1 MKVLVFD
8 SDTEVREVLGASL
21 PGHELVNVD
30 APVSQDILR
39 QHPDAEVVSLFVS
52 SSLKEAEIDLLP
64 QLKIIAARS
73 AGVDNIACA
82 YARGKGITIV
92 RVPKYGQRTVAE
104 FTFALILGLS
114 RRLFDAAF
122 QVREEGN
129 FKTAAL
135 EGFDLFGKT
144 LGVIGTGNI
153 GRAVVSIAS
162 GFGMEVVMFDVFPAK
177 ELEGAHARYVPLD
190 ELLAQSDIVTL
201 HVPYTAENYH
211 LLGREQFAKMK
222 HGAFVVNTARGELI
236 DTEALIEA
244 LKTGQLGGAGLD
256 VLEEEHFLHDE
267 MQLVK
272 GVESIQELKTLI
284 RDHELLHMPRV
295 IVTPHVA
302 FFSREAYRDI
312 LQTTANNIIAFL
324 AGKPDNTV
332 SS

>member
-1 MKVLVFD
+1 MKLLVFD
-8 SDTEVREVLGASL
+8 SDTEVREVFGSALS
-21 PGHELVNVD
+21 GHELVFFD
-30 APVSQDILR
+30 APLSPEALQ
-39 QHPDAEVVSLFVS
+39 QQPDADGVSLFVS
-52 SSLKEAEIDLLP
+52 SSFPEALIDMLPNLKLIV
-64 QLKIIAARS
+64 ARS

-82 YARGKGITIV
+82 YARQKGITIV

-153 GRAVVSIAS
+153 GRAVVSIAQ
-162 GFGMEVVMFDVFPAK
+162 GFGMQVLMFDVFPAK
-177 ELEGAHARYVPLD
+177 EIEAEKARYVSMD
-190 ELLAQSDIVTL
+190 ELLAKSDIVSL
-201 HVPYTAENYH
+201 HVPYTKENNH
-211 LLGREQFAKMK
+211 LLGAAEFAKMK
-222 HGAFVVNTARGELI
+222 RGAFVVNTARGELI
-236 DTEALIEA
+236 DTAALVEA
-244 LKTGQLGGAGLD
+244 LKSGQVGGAGLD
-256 VLEEEHFLHDE
+256 VLEEERVLHDE
-267 MQLVK
+267 VELIQGM
-272 GVESIQELKTLI
+272 ESIQDLKTLI

-312 LQTTANNIIAFL
+312 LQTSTRNILAFL
-324 AGKPDNTV
+324 AGNPENVV